1 MQEMTFEFVM
11 AQLYSSE
18 EVNVWHRAAPKIT
31 AMDSSDVGVSDG
43 HSRWPMVALQHF
55 FGECSLTLKYHA
67 CHMMLDFIYSI
78 VMYCLVFHFKH
89 G

>member
-1 MQEMTFEFVM
+1 MRICRLAPRRAKKSQPWTPRMLASQM
-11 AQLYSSE
+11 A
-18 EVNVWHRAAPKIT
+18 T
-31 AMDSSDVGVSDG
+31 AGG
-43 HSRWPMVALQHF
+43 WPF
-55 FGECSLTLKYHA
+55 FGECSLTLKYNA

>member
-1 MQEMTFEFVM
+1 M

-43 HSRWPMVALQHF
+43 HSRCPFSIFWGMLF
-55 FGECSLTLKYHA
+55 DLKVPCMSHDA
-67 CHMMLDFIYSI
+67 GFQWIS
-78 VMYCLVFHFKH
+78 
-89 G
+89 